1 MIPEL
6 GDEQRIL
13 FDLMDETVLLVY
25 SPGPVTGECMSERF
39 GFSFSLIGC
48 SGDIMNEGIFYE

>member
-13 FDLMDETVLLVY
+13 FDLIDETVLLVY
-25 SPGPVTGECMSERF
+25 SSRPVTGEGMPERF
-39 GFSFSLIGC
+39 GFSFSLIG
-48 SGDIMNEGIFYE
+48 